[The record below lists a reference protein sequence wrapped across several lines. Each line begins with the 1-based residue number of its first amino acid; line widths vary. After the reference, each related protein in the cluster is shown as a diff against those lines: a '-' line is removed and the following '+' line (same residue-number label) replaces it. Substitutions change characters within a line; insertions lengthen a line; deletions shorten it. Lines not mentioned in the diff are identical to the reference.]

1 MREVLLLAIPALVAA
16 QSAPGFHGQRLP
28 NSFFAGNRARLM
40 AELKKMGPG
49 TVAVIKSMP
58 EQHRN
63 GDSFHAYRQDS
74 DFYYLTGVEEAEA
87 VAVLEADAEKPYAL
101 YVRARDPRRE
111 TYDGARLGTEGALAS
126 GADRADS
133 FPTAERTLFTTLR
146 KAQRIVLICNFDDEF
161 RKKVLDVAYP
171 SGSDNNTGMMKK
183 TLVDGRHLIAE
194 MRLIKQP
201 VEVEQIQRAV
211 DASSAGHL
219 AAMKASL
226 GATNEGQVAGAFE
239 GAVRSLGAR
248 FTGYD
253 TIAGSGNQACTLHYP
268 YADKPV
274 QRGDMFLLDAAA
286 EIGFYT
292 ADITRTWPVNGTFSP
307 EQRALY
313 DLVYKAQEAA
323 FKVIGPGRKHS
334 EGEAAAMRVISD
346 GLVDLGILKGDKE
359 EAFKTAAYRRFTLH
373 GISHWMGLDVHDTG
387 SYATEGQASR
397 TLEAGMVMTVEPGLY
412 IPKGAEGVDAKWHG
426 IGIRIEDDVVITS
439 DGLRNMSSQLP
450 RKAEDIEKAM
460 KRK

>member
-1 MREVLLLAIPALVAA
+1 MRAALLLAIPALVAA
-16 QSAPGFHGQRLP
+16 QSAPSFHGQRLP
-28 NSFFAGNRARLM
+28 NAFFAGNRARLI
-40 AELKKMGPG
+40 AELKKLGPG

-63 GDSFHAYRQDS
+63 GDSFHPYRQDS

-87 VAVLEADAEKPYAL
+87 VAVLDADSDKPYTL
-101 YVRARDPRRE
+101 YVRMRDPRQE
-111 TYDGARLGTEGALAS
+111 TYDGVRLGTEGALAM

-133 FPTAERTLFTTLR
+133 FPTAERTLMASLR
-146 KAQRIVLICNFDDEF
+146 KAQRIVLICNFDEDF

-171 SGSDNNTGMMKK
+171 LGSDNNKGLMKK
-183 TLVDGRHLIAE
+183 TLVDGRHLVAE

-201 VEVEQIQRAV
+201 VEVEQIQKAV
-211 DASSAGHL
+211 DASIAGHL
-219 AAMKASL
+219 AGMKASL
-226 GATNEGQVAGAFE
+226 SATNEGQVAGAFE
-239 GAVRSLGAR
+239 GTVRALGAR

-253 TIAGSGNQACTLHYP
+253 TIAGSGNDACTLHYP

-274 QRGDMFLLDAAA
+274 QRGDLFLMDAAA

-292 ADITRTWPVNGTFSP
+292 ADITRTWPVSGTFTP

-323 FKVIGPGRKHS
+323 FKVIGPGRKQN
-334 EGEAAAMRVISD
+334 EGQTAAMRVISD
-346 GLVDLGILKGDKE
+346 GLVDLGILKGEKE
-359 EAFKTAAYRRFTLH
+359 EVFKQGAYQRFTLH

-387 SYATEGQASR
+387 SYFMEGQGVR
-397 TLEAGMVMTVEPGLY
+397 TLEPGMVMTVEPGIY

-426 IGIRIEDDVVITS
+426 IGIRIEDDIVLTPE
-439 DGLRNMSSQLP
+439 GFRNMSAQLP
-450 RKAEDIEKAM
+450 RKAEDVEKAL